1 MYFSPGSRLGSYEII
16 SIIGAGG
23 MGEVYR
29 ARDTR
34 LARDVAIKVL
44 PGTLAS
50 DADRLARFK
59 LEARATGALNHPN
72 ILSIFDIGAEGG
84 APYLVCELL
93 DGHSLRELLDAG
105 PISRRRAVEYALQM
119 ANGLQ
124 AAHEKG
130 IVHRDFKP
138 ENIFITR
145 DHRVKILD
153 FGLARVSTT
162 PGVGSEAPTL
172 ALGPATEAGAVLG
185 TVGYMAPEQ
194 VRGVTVDARADIF
207 SFGAVLYEMLSSRR
221 AFSHGSAA
229 ETLSAILRDSP
240 AEISSL
246 SPGTPPGLERIV
258 DRCLEK
264 DPSQRFQSAG
274 DLGFALASLTGISS
288 ASSSRFFAGRLP
300 GRWRTAL
307 LAVAAIL
314 LASAAF
320 AAWRFSSRSAASTET
335 QFQRLTFQR
344 GYIISARFA
353 PDGQN
358 LVYAAAW
365 NGQPFEIFM
374 TRPGSLESR
383 PLGLRNATLLGISN
397 TGEMAILVKQRM
409 VTHWIQS
416 GTLARISLEGGA
428 PREMLENVNDGAIA
442 PDGRSFAIVR
452 TVNGRQQLEFPIGQ
466 VLYSTDGYMSHV
478 RISPDG
484 KTVAFLDHPI
494 YGDDRGFV
502 TVIQPD
508 GNLRRLTPEWG
519 SAEGLAWRP
528 SGDELWFAAT
538 GKDLHKLVFSTNL
551 RGKIREVW
559 RGPVDAMVQDIAS
572 DGRLLLTREDVS
584 SQMLAWRDGDGAE
597 RNYTWLGWTL
607 ASALSPSGD
616 ALAFTE
622 YNVDPTTDY
631 YACLRPLD
639 GSPPVKLGEG
649 QVLAYSA
656 AARAVVS
663 VVPSRPNQLHI
674 LPVGAGETK
683 TVSLGSVRAH
693 AMPGAWSPD
702 GLTFYFTGAEPG
714 HRRRTYRTNLA
725 GDKPEPVTGEGEWA
739 TLLSPDGR
747 TLVVRDVMNR
757 HKLLDLPTAR
767 TRPLASLA
775 WNEFPIGWD
784 AGGAS
789 LWLRTGESFPYAIE
803 RLNLATGERQPHLNL
818 RPVDPAGMLSVPNIV
833 ISPDGRTY
841 AYNVV
846 RIISDLY
853 LATGLR

>member
-1 MYFSPGSRLGSYEII
+1 
-16 SIIGAGG
+16 

-34 LARDVAIKVL
+34 LGRDVAIKVL
-44 PGTLAS
+44 PESLAS
-50 DADRLARFK
+50 DTERLARFE

-72 ILSIFDIGAEGG
+72 ILSIFDTGTEAG

-93 DGHSLRELLDAG
+93 EGQSLRAVLDAG
-105 PISRRRAVEYALQM
+105 PIPRRRAVDYALQM
-119 ANGLQ
+119 AQGLQ

-130 IVHRDFKP
+130 IIHRDFKP

-162 PGVGSEAPTL
+162 PGIGSEAPTL

-194 VRGVTVDARADIF
+194 VRGVPVDARADIF
-207 SFGAVLYEMLSSRR
+207 SFGAVLYEMLGARR
-221 AFSHGSAA
+221 AFSHDSAA
-229 ETLSAILRDSP
+229 ETLSAILRDNPPELST
-240 AEISSL
+240 I
-246 SPGTPPGLERIV
+246 SPGMPPGLERIV
-258 DRCLEK
+258 ERCLEK

-274 DLGFALASLTGISS
+274 DLGFAVASLTELN
-288 ASSSRFFAGRLP
+288 SSSPRMFAGRLP
-300 GRWRTAL
+300 RRWRA
-307 LAVAAIL
+307 AV
-314 LASAAF
+314 LASAAILMVAAVSY
-320 AAWRFSSRSAASTET
+320 AAWRYTSRPATPEET

-397 TGEMAILVKQRM
+397 SGEMAILLNQRM
-409 VTHWIQS
+409 VTHWIQT

-452 TVNGRQQLEFPIGQ
+452 TVSGRQQLEFPIGQ

-484 KTVAFLDHPI
+484 RSVAFLDHPI

-508 GNLRRLTPEWG
+508 GNLRRLTQEWG

-528 SGDELWFAAT
+528 AGNELWFAAT
-538 GKDLHKLVFSTNL
+538 GKDLHKLIYSVDL
-551 RGKIREVW
+551 RGAVREVW
-559 RGPVDAMVQDIAS
+559 RGPVDAMVQDIAP

-584 SQMLAWRDGDGAE
+584 SQMLAWRDGDTAE

-607 ASALSPSGD
+607 ASALSPAGD
-616 ALAFTE
+616 SLAFTE

-649 QVLAYSA
+649 QVLAYLPGEKA
-656 AARAVVS
+656 IIS
-663 VVPSRPNQLHI
+663 VAPSRPNQLHV
-674 LPVGAGETK
+674 LPVGAGETR
-683 TVSLGSVRAH
+683 TIPLGTVRAQ
-693 AMPGAWSPD
+693 AIPGALSPD
-702 GLTFYFTGAEPG
+702 GETFYFTGAEPN
-714 HRRRTYRTNLA
+714 HRRRTYRIQLS
-725 GDKPEPVTGEGEWA
+725 GGKPEPVTDEGEWA

-747 TLVVRDVMNR
+747 TLVVRDAMNR
-757 HKLLDLPTAR
+757 NKLLSVETAS
-767 TRPLASLA
+767 TRPLDALA
-775 WNEFPIGWD
+775 WNDIPIGWD
-784 AGGAS
+784 AQGAS
-789 LWLRTGESFPYAIE
+789 LWLRSGEAFPYDIQ
-803 RLNLATGERQPHLNL
+803 RMNLATGQRQPHVTL
-818 RPVDPAGMLSVPNIV
+818 RPVDPAGMLSVPNLT

-846 RIISDLY
+846 RILSDLY